1 MTSHCIDFESA
12 CGSFLSLLDNRY
24 EEFLVI
30 INQSKVVIF
39 RAWARAWS
47 CNIFVPWWFMIWPLN
62 LVAGP
67 KLTPQERCPVMVKK
81 EKKETLSPWRVEM
94 SIWWWTKKN
103 IFFISSTRMI
113 FFLFP
118 LAVISLCMAG
128 HVWMDI
134 NKRHLKHIN
143 TPLRNGTA
151 KSRKTY
157 WSVLAF
163 WKSVEISSIVWWMKC
178 FSSET

>member
-1 MTSHCIDFESA
+1 MASQKSNYMTSHCTDFESA

-94 SIWWWTKKN
+94 SIWRWTKKKQKKN
-103 IFFISSTRMI
+103 FRGEPAQGLEHFSTFKSYMLYPFTSTPQFI
-113 FFLFP
+113 
-118 LAVISLCMAG
+118 
-128 HVWMDI
+128 
-134 NKRHLKHIN
+134 N
-143 TPLRNGTA
+143 
-151 KSRKTY
+151 
-157 WSVLAF
+157 
-163 WKSVEISSIVWWMKC
+163 
-178 FSSET
+178 